1 MARKKLKMQKEGRGK
16 GGAAREKPHKVRRGK
31 RRQMFELQIKRGQE
45 EKKGQRGRQGRDSK
59 EKKIGKGRQEKSRQG
74 QLVKRRLSF
83 RFRFAFAAK
92 LSLSFCP
99 LLSVY

>member
-1 MARKKLKMQKEGRGK
+1 MARKKLKMQREGK
-16 GGAAREKPHKVRRGK
+16 GEGDAAREKPHKVRRGK

-59 EKKIGKGRQEKSRQG
+59 ERKIGKGRQKERQQG

-83 RFRFAFAAK
+83 RFRFALVGK
-92 LSLSFCP
+92 LSLSFFP
-99 LLSVY
+99 LLSLY